1 MPHEAVIA
9 SEPGCMSAPSA
20 VQTRRRIGEVLVD
33 LGFLSDDDIKRALEL
48 QRSSGRRLGE
58 VLTGENLVTSRQL
71 LEALAVQFGFEFI
84 DLDTITLDTELAQRV
99 PASMARRHRALPL
112 VRRDGGVVVAMTNA
126 ADVLAVD
133 DIRSALGEHVI
144 AVMAEGAQI
153 LGAINDL
160 EHSDSRV
167 AEAIQAAVVDTKP
180 LASAMTDAP
189 VETTRDESPIV
200 QFVDILIAKAI
211 QERASDIH
219 VEPSKDDLRIRFRV
233 DGVLTDAMA
242 SPKSLQSGIISRIKV
257 MSNIDIAERRLPQDG
272 RLTVDTPDGQTDLR
286 VVTVPTVHGEAA
298 VLRILQNDA
307 RGGGLAN
314 LGFLPPVLD
323 SFRDAYTKP
332 WGAILVTGPTGSGKS
347 TTLYGTLEEL
357 RDPTKNIITIEDPV
371 EFRMEGVKQVQVNA
385 RAGMT
390 FPTALR
396 SFLRAD
402 PDIILVGEIRDSE
415 TATIAVEASLTGH
428 MVLSTIHT
436 NNAASTPLRLIEM
449 GVQPFLV
456 TSSLNAVLAQRLAR
470 KLCDRCKEPRAM
482 TLGPNDQQIV
492 PKEFVAE
499 DGTYTV
505 WNPVGCPSCSNT
517 GYRGRFAIHEVMTM
531 TDEMRELILAGASA
545 GKVEKLAVSQGMTT
559 LRNDGLSKALAGVT
573 SLEEILR
580 VVS

>member
-1 MPHEAVIA
+1 
-9 SEPGCMSAPSA
+9 MSAPSA
-20 VQTRRRIGEVLVD
+20 VKTRRRIGEVLVD
-33 LGFLSDDDIKRALEL
+33 LGFLSDDDISRALDL

-58 VLTGENLVTSRQL
+58 VLIGEDMVSSRQL
-71 LEALAVQFGFEFI
+71 LQALAEQFGFEFM
-84 DLDTITLDTELAQRV
+84 DLDAITLDTDLAQRV
-99 PASMARRHRALPL
+99 PASMARRHRALP
-112 VRRDGGVVVAMTNA
+112 VMRRDGFAIVAMTNA
-126 ADVLAVD
+126 ADVLALD
-133 DIRSALGEHVI
+133 DIRNVLGEQVFP
-144 AVMAEGAQI
+144 VMAEGTQI
-153 LGAINDL
+153 LGAIHDL

-167 AEAIQAAVVDTKP
+167 AEAIQAAVVDSKP
-180 LASAMTDAP
+180 LKIETADAP
-189 VETTRDESPIV
+189 TAAPRDESPIV

-219 VEPSKDDLRIRFRV
+219 VEPSNDDLRIRFRV
-233 DGVLTDAMA
+233 DGVLTDAMT

-272 RLTVDTPDGQTDLR
+272 RLTVDTSDGQTDLR

-307 RGGGLAN
+307 RGGGLSS
-314 LGFLPPVLD
+314 LGFLPDSLE
-323 SFRDAYTKP
+323 SFRAAYSKP

-371 EFRMEGVKQVQVNA
+371 EFRMEGVKQVQVNN

-402 PDIILVGEIRDSE
+402 PDIILVGEIRDTD

-470 KLCDRCKEPRAM
+470 RLCDRCKVTRTM
-482 TLGPNDQQIV
+482 KVGPTDRKII
-492 PKEFVAE
+492 PDEFIAE
-499 DGTYTV
+499 DGTYTI
-505 WNPVGCPSCSNT
+505 WSPVGCPTCANS

-531 TDEMRELILAGASA
+531 TDEMRELILAGASVN
-545 GKVEKLAVSQGMTT
+545 KIEHLAVSQGMIT
-559 LRNDGLSKALAGVT
+559 LRNDGLRKALAGET

>member
-1 MPHEAVIA
+1 MVAT
-9 SEPGCMSAPSA
+9 SA
-20 VQTRRRIGEVLVD
+20 VKTRRRIGEVLVD
-33 LGFLSDDDIKRALEL
+33 LGFLTDDDIGRALEL

-58 VLTGENLVTSRQL
+58 VLIGEQLVSQRQL
-71 LEALAVQFGFEFI
+71 LQALAEQFGFEFV
-84 DLDTITLDTELAQRV
+84 DLDTITIDADLAQRV
-99 PASMARRHRALPL
+99 PASMARRHRALP
-112 VRRDGGVVVAMTNA
+112 VTRRDGLVLVAMMNA

-133 DIRSALGEHVI
+133 DLRSAVGEQVLP
-144 AVMAEGAQI
+144 VMAEGAQI
-153 LGAINDL
+153 VAAIDDL

-167 AEAIQAAVVDTKP
+167 QEAIQAAMGEARPQNVRAEEPVVV
-180 LASAMTDAP
+180 AA
-189 VETTRDESPIV
+189 RDDSPIV

-219 VEPSKDDLRIRFRV
+219 VEPSRDDLRIRFRV

-242 SPKSLQSGIISRIKV
+242 PPKSLQSGIISRIKV
-257 MSNIDIAERRLPQDG
+257 MADIDIAERRLPQDG
-272 RLTVDTPDGQTDLR
+272 RMTIHSADVRTDVR

-307 RGGGLAN
+307 RGHGLAS
-314 LGFLPPVLD
+314 LGFLPAQLE
-323 SFRDAYTKP
+323 RYRAAYTKP

-371 EFRMEGVKQVQVNA
+371 EYRMDGVKQVQVNV

-402 PDIILVGEIRDSE
+402 PDIILVGEIRDTE

-428 MVLSTIHT
+428 LVLTTLHT
-436 NNAASTPLRLIEM
+436 NNAASTPVRLIEM

-456 TSSLNAVLAQRLAR
+456 TSALNAVLAQRLAR
-470 KLCDRCKEPRAM
+470 QLCAHCKTSKLMTAGPLDAEIVPRH
-482 TLGPNDQQIV
+482 LLDENDQF
-492 PKEFVAE
+492 K
-499 DGTYTV
+499 V
-505 WNPVGCPSCSNT
+505 WSPVGCGACGNS
-517 GYRGRFAIHEVMTM
+517 GYRGRFAIHEVLAM
-531 TDEMRELILAGASA
+531 TDEMRELILAGGSSDE
-545 GKVEKLAVSQGMTT
+545 VEQLAVSQGMVT
-559 LRNDGLSKALAGVT
+559 LRDDGLRKALDGMT

-580 VVS
+580 IVN

>member
-1 MPHEAVIA
+1 
-9 SEPGCMSAPSA
+9 MSAPSA

-58 VLTGENLVTSRQL
+58 VLTGEKLVSSRQL

-112 VRRDGGVVVAMTNA
+112 MRRDGGVVVAMTNA

-180 LASAMTDAP
+180 LAAASNDAP

-233 DGVLTDAMA
+233 DGVLTDAMS

-323 SFRDAYTKP
+323 SFREAYTKP

-470 KLCDRCKEPRAM
+470 KLCDRCKEPRSM
-482 TLGPNDQQIV
+482 TMGPSDHQII
-492 PKEFVAE
+492 PEHFVAE
-499 DGTYTV
+499 DGTYTI
-505 WNPVGCPSCSNT
+505 WNPVGCPSCANT

-545 GKVEKLAVSQGMTT
+545 GKVEKLAISQGMVT
-559 LRNDGLSKALAGVT
+559 LRNDGLNKALAGVT

>member
-1 MPHEAVIA
+1 
-9 SEPGCMSAPSA
+9 MSAPAPAPSA
-20 VQTRRRIGEVLVD
+20 VKTRRRIGEVLVD
-33 LGFLSDDDIKRALEL
+33 LGFLSEEDIGRALDL

-58 VLTGENLVTSRQL
+58 VLIGENLVSSRQL
-71 LEALAVQFGFEFI
+71 LEALAEQFGFEFM
-84 DLDTITLDTELAQRV
+84 DLESITLDTELAQRV
-99 PASMARRHRALPL
+99 PPAMARRHRALP
-112 VRRDGGVVVAMTNA
+112 VARRDGAVVVAMMNA
-126 ADVLAVD
+126 ADVLAID
-133 DIRSALGEHVI
+133 DIRNALGEQIV
-144 AVMAEGAQI
+144 AVMAEGTQI

-160 EHSDSRV
+160 EHSDTRV
-167 AEAIQAAVVDTKP
+167 AEAIQAAVVDSKP
-180 LASAMTDAP
+180 LSVETTDAP
-189 VETTRDESPIV
+189 TAAPRDESPIV

-219 VEPSKDDLRIRFRV
+219 VEPSSDDLRIRFRV
-233 DGVLTDAMA
+233 DGVLTDAMT

-272 RLTVDTPDGQTDLR
+272 RLTVDAPDGQTDLR

-307 RGGGLAN
+307 RGGGLSN
-314 LGFLPPVLD
+314 LGFLPTPLEN
-323 SFRDAYTKP
+323 FRKAYTKP

-371 EFRMEGVKQVQVNA
+371 EYRMEGVKQVQVNA
-385 RAGMT
+385 KAGMT

-402 PDIILVGEIRDSE
+402 PDIILVGEIRDAE

-470 KLCDRCKEPRAM
+470 KLCDRCKTERKVSASPSDR
-482 TLGPNDQQIV
+482 QII
-492 PKEFVAE
+492 PDEFLAE
-499 DGTYTV
+499 DGSYTI
-505 WNPVGCPSCSNT
+505 WSPVGCPYCANT
-517 GYRGRFAIHEVMTM
+517 GYRGRFAIHEVMSM
-531 TDEMRELILAGASA
+531 TDEVRELILAGASA
-545 GKVEKLAVSQGMTT
+545 GKVERLAVSQGMVT
-559 LRNDGLSKALAGVT
+559 LRNDGLHKALAGLT

>member
-1 MPHEAVIA
+1 MQTANRPSLSH
-9 SEPGCMSAPSA
+9 MSAPS
-20 VQTRRRIGEVLVD
+20 VVKTRRRIGEVLVD
-33 LGFLSDDDIKRALEL
+33 LGFLSDEDITRALGL

-58 VLTGENLVTSRQL
+58 VLISEELVTSRQL
-71 LEALAVQFGFEFI
+71 LQALAEQFDLEFL
-84 DLDTITLDTELAQRV
+84 DLDAITLDTELAQRV
-99 PASMARRHRALPL
+99 PASMARRHRALPVL
-112 VRRDGGVVVAMTNA
+112 RRDGGVVVAMMNA
-126 ADVLAVD
+126 ADVLAID
-133 DIRSALGEHVI
+133 DIRSALGEQVLP
-144 AVMAEGAQI
+144 VMAEGAQI
-153 LGAINDL
+153 LGAISDL

-167 AEAIQAAVVDTKP
+167 AEAIQAAVID
-180 LASAMTDAP
+180 SRP
-189 VETTRDESPIV
+189 VAVQSDDDSIAEARDESPIV

-219 VEPSKDDLRIRFRV
+219 VEPSSDDLRIRFRV
-233 DGVLTDAMA
+233 DGVLNDAM
-242 SPKSLQSGIISRIKV
+242 SPPKSLQSGIISRIKV
-257 MSNIDIAERRLPQDG
+257 MADIDIAERRLPQDG

-314 LGFLPPVLD
+314 LGFLPQPLE
-323 SFRDAYTKP
+323 SFRTAYTKP

-371 EFRMEGVKQVQVNA
+371 EFRMDGVKQVQVNA

-402 PDIILVGEIRDSE
+402 PDIILVGEIRDTE

-470 KLCDRCKEPRAM
+470 RLCDRCKTSRTM
-482 TLGPNDQQIV
+482 KVGPHDRSVI
-492 PKEFVAE
+492 PPEFIAE
-499 DGTYTV
+499 DDTYTI
-505 WNPVGCPSCSNT
+505 WNPVGCPSCSNS
-517 GYRGRFAIHEVMTM
+517 GYHGRFAIHEVMTM
-531 TDEMRELILAGASA
+531 TEEMRDLILAGASA
-545 GKVEKLAVSQGMTT
+545 NKVELLAVSQGMVT
-559 LRNDGLSKALAGVT
+559 LRNDGLRKALAGVT

-580 VVS
+580 VVN

>member
-1 MPHEAVIA
+1 
-9 SEPGCMSAPSA
+9 MSAPSA

-33 LGFLSDDDIKRALEL
+33 LGFLSDDDIKRALDL

-84 DLDTITLDTELAQRV
+84 DLDTVTLDTELAQRV
-99 PASMARRHRALPL
+99 PASMARRHRALPIM
-112 VRRDGGVVVAMTNA
+112 RRDGGVVVAMTNA

-180 LASAMTDAP
+180 LTTTTNEDP
-189 VETTRDESPIV
+189 VETSRDDSPIV

-233 DGVLTDAMA
+233 DGVLTDAMT
-242 SPKSLQSGIISRIKV
+242 SPSSLQSGIISRIKV

-314 LGFLPPVLD
+314 LGFLPPVLN

-470 KLCDRCKEPRAM
+470 KLCDRCKEPRTM
-482 TLGPNDQQIV
+482 TVGPNDRKII
-492 PKEFVAE
+492 PEEFVAD
-499 DGTYTV
+499 DGTYTI
-505 WNPVGCPSCSNT
+505 WNPVGCPSCTNT

-545 GKVEKLAVSQGMTT
+545 GKVERLAVSQGMVT
-559 LRNDGLSKALAGVT
+559 LRNDGLSKALAGIT

>member
-1 MPHEAVIA
+1 
-9 SEPGCMSAPSA
+9 MSAHSA
-20 VQTRRRIGEVLVD
+20 VKTRRRIGEVLVD
-33 LGFLSDDDIKRALEL
+33 LGILSDEDIKGALDL

-58 VLTGENLVTSRQL
+58 VLIGENLVTSRQL
-71 LEALAVQFGFEFI
+71 LQALAVQFGFEFM
-84 DLDTITLDTELAQRV
+84 DLDTITLDTDLAQRV
-99 PASMARRHRALPL
+99 PRAMARRHRALP
-112 VRRDGGVVVAMTNA
+112 VGRRDGFVLVAMMNA
-126 ADVLAVD
+126 ADVLALD
-133 DIRSALGEHVI
+133 DIRSALGEQVFP
-144 AVMAEGAQI
+144 VMAEGTQI

-180 LASAMTDAP
+180 QTPVAADAP
-189 VETTRDESPIV
+189 ATATRDESPIV

-219 VEPSKDDLRIRFRV
+219 VEPSSDDLRIRFRV
-233 DGVLTDAMA
+233 DGVLTDAMS

-307 RGGGLAN
+307 RGGGLSN
-314 LGFLPPVLD
+314 LGFLPESLEN
-323 SFRDAYTKP
+323 FRSAYTKP

-385 RAGMT
+385 KAGMT

-470 KLCDRCKEPRAM
+470 KLCDRCKTSRKKTA
-482 TLGPNDQQIV
+482 GPADVAIL
-492 PKEFVAE
+492 PPDLIAE
-499 DGTYTV
+499 DGTYTA
-505 WNPVGCPSCSNT
+505 WSPAGCPTCSNT
-517 GYRGRFAIHEVMTM
+517 GYRGRFAIHEVLTM
-531 TDEMRELILAGASA
+531 TDDMRELILTGASVA
-545 GKVEKLAVSQGMTT
+545 KIESLAISQGMIT
-559 LRNDGLSKALAGVT
+559 LRNDGLRKALAGET